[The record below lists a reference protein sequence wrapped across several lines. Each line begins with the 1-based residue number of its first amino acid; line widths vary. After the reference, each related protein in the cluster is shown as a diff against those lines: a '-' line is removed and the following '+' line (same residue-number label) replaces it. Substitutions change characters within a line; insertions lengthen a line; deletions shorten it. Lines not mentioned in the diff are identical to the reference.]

1 MLDQLNDI
9 PLKYVNGTLVNVRD
23 VAFVHDGYQP
33 QTNLVRRD
41 GRPPVLTS
49 GSGSTLS
56 VVTGV
61 RELMPTVMAGLPKS
75 LKLDYLFDQSLGKV
89 SYRTFFK

>member
-23 VAFVHDGYQP
+23 VALVHDGYQP

-41 GRPPVLTS
+41 
-49 GSGSTLS
+49 
-56 VVTGV
+56 
-61 RELMPTVMAGLPKS
+61 
-75 LKLDYLFDQSLGKV
+75 
-89 SYRTFFK
+89 